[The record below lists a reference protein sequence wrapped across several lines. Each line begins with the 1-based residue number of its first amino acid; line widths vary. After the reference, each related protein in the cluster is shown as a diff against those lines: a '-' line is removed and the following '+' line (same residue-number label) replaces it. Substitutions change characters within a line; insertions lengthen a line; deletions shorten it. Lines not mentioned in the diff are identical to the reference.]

1 MSWNLPRIINNLEA
15 EINTGYVKDPA
26 TKDLSMAGYD
36 IRNVNLV

>member
-26 TKDLSMAGYD
+26 GY
-36 IRNVNLV
+36 IIILLCEI